1 MSIRLAD
8 MLGRASDVMDRRG
21 RYAVREVVSYKDD
34 SYILII
40 YVINISDD
48 RVTIVPEILR
58 SLYCT
63 NRKMANTTAL
73 YKTDI
78 INVSQIH
85 WAGARGCVEVGAFS
99 LLLWIP
105 VGNYNFRTIV
115 KTFSREWFLAGAQL
129 GNFERGAQVYL

>member
-1 MSIRLAD
+1 
-8 MLGRASDVMDRRG
+8 MLGPASDVMVRRG
-21 RYAVREVVSYKDD
+21 RDAVREVVSYKDD

-48 RVTIVPEILR
+48 RVTVVPEILR

-63 NRKMANTTAL
+63 NRTMANTTAL

-85 WAGARGCVEVGAFS
+85 GLRGGARKWVLS
-99 LLLWIP
+99 RL
-105 VGNYNFRTIV
+105 FRRI
-115 KTFSREWFLAGAQL
+115 L
-129 GNFERGAQVYL
+129 